1 MDKKK
6 KRLMMRSSIL
16 IIIAFAIGYTIY
28 SSMST
33 ESKVVKA
40 GDEAPDFHLTTLD
53 GKTVQLSDFKGKGV
67 FLNFWATYCPPCK
80 DEMPYMD
87 NQYAEFKEKGVEIL
101 AVNVGEPPLTAEK
114 FAQRY
119 DLSFPILMDER
130 EEVYKAYGV
139 KPIPATFLIDKD
151 GIVVDRVTK
160 GLTEEEIK
168 EMMERIAP

>member
-6 KRLMMRSSIL
+6 KRLMMRTSIL
-16 IIIAFAIGYTIY
+16 MIIVVALGYTIY
-28 SSMST
+28 SSIFN
-33 ESKVVKA
+33 ESKVVKS
-40 GDEAPDFHLTTLD
+40 GDIAPNFHLQTLD
-53 GKTVQLSDFKGKGV
+53 GEEVQLSDYKGKGV

-80 DEMPYMD
+80 EEMPYMD
-87 NQYAEFKEKGVEIL
+87 NQYEKFKDKGVEIL
-101 AVNVGEPPLTAEK
+101 AVNVGEPLLTAQK

-151 GIVVDRVTK
+151 GNVIDRVTK

-168 EMMERIAP
+168 QMMERIVP

>member
-6 KRLMMRSSIL
+6 KRLVMRTSIL
-16 IIIAFAIGYTIY
+16 AIIVVAIGYTIY
-28 SSMST
+28 SSMSS
-33 ESKVVKA
+33 EGRVVRA
-40 GDEAPDFHLTTLD
+40 GDEAPNFHLTTLD
-53 GKTVQLSDFKGKGV
+53 GETVELSDYKGKGV

-87 NQYAEFKEKGVEIL
+87 NQYAEFKDKGVEIL
-101 AVNVGEPPLTAEK
+101 AVNVGEPLLTAER
-114 FAQRY
+114 FAERY

-151 GIVVDRVTK
+151 GKVVDRVTK
-160 GLTEEEIK
+160 GLTEEEIR
-168 EMMERIAP
+168 EMMERIVP

>member
-6 KRLMMRSSIL
+6 KRLIMRASIL
-16 IIIAFAIGYTIY
+16 IIIVVAIGYTIY
-28 SSMST
+28 SSIFN

-40 GDEAPDFHLTTLD
+40 GDTAPDFHLQTLD
-53 GKTVQLSDFKGKGV
+53 GESVQLSDYKGKGV

-87 NQYAEFKEKGVEIL
+87 NQYKQFKDKGVEIL
-101 AVNVGEPPLTAEK
+101 AVNVGEPALTAEK
-114 FAQRY
+114 FAKRY
-119 DLSFPILMDER
+119 DLSFPILMDGR
-130 EEVYKAYGV
+130 EEVYRAYGV

-151 GIVVDRVTK
+151 GKVIDKVTK

-168 EMMERIAP
+168 EMMERIVP